1 MLESLKAWA
10 RRLKCDVITL
20 MFASRDPATPLLPKL
35 LALATVAYALSPID
49 LIPDFIPVIGYLDD
63 LIIVPVGIWLCLR
76 LIPRSVLV
84 DNRAKA
90 IAWMASNPVKPRSM
104 AGLAVIVAIWSG
116 GAWLCWRWFAGA
128 AGNAG

>member
-1 MLESLKAWA
+1 MLKSLKAWA

-35 LALATVAYALSPID
+35 LAMATVAYALSPID
-49 LIPDFIPVIGYLDD
+49 LIPDFIPIIGYLDD

-84 DNRAKA
+84 NNRAKA
-90 IAWMASNPVKPRSM
+90 VAWMASNPVKPRSVV
-104 AGLAVIVAIWSG
+104 GLAVIVAIWSG
-116 GAWLCWRWFAGA
+116 AAWFFWRWFAGA
-128 AGNAG
+128 AA